1 MLITC
6 PELGLG
12 CCRLEAVLYSLTAA
26 TRELLHL
33 RQPCLPDLQ
42 VACAWASEACSK
54 PRKSAAQQPP
64 PELEEAAPQQ

>member
-1 MLITC
+1 M
-6 PELGLG
+6 
-12 CCRLEAVLYSLTAA
+12 LYSLTAA

-54 PRKSAAQQPP
+54 PRKPALQQPA
-64 PELEEAAPQQ
+64 PELEEAVPQQ